1 MYTGL
6 PLECDQGGFVT
17 QTVGGSQETLYPVTR
32 TSRTLALSVSA
43 DAITS
48 SAYSEIAQYYGA
60 NKYGFTWYG
69 VAQDNL
75 EHPVN
80 GSWIAMVL

>member
-17 QTVGGSQETLYPVTR
+17 QTVGGSQETLYPVTG